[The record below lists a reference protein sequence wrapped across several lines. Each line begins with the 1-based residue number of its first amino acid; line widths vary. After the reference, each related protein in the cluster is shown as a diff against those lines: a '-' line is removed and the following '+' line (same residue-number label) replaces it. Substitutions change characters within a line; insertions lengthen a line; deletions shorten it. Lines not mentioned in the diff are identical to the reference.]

1 MLYYLVPLVNW
12 VNRDKSLRE
21 QGIDETQVLILRKR
35 LFFTDDNVDVNDPV
49 QVNLLYVQVSANY
62 YKTFIFKFI

>member
-1 MLYYLVPLVNW
+1 MIFFFLLVNW

-35 LFFTDDNVDVNDPV
+35 LFFTDV
-49 QVNLLYVQVSANY
+49 QTLY
-62 YKTFIFKFI
+62 FMI